1 MKSKYALKQ
10 LQTLVGE
17 ATYEEIL
24 KLLAGTTVYFPSNI
38 EWTDRDERNEKIKE
52 DYYSGMYEIGDL
64 ARKYEL
70 SVSRI
75 YKIIQSR

>member
-17 ATYEEIL
+17 TTYEEIL
-24 KLLAGTTVYFPSNI
+24 KLLAGTTVYFPSNT
-38 EWTDRDERNEKIKE
+38 EWADRDERNEKIKE